1 MFRYVKASLFLLLLN
16 MINSEIAPKFIK
28 YISFTQYNYLCIYY
42 CIFSTYIDLIYQHEN
57 LTWIYLAHI
66 LHIFQIQIPHIL
78 FYMILELRIYLWE
91 CTLELN
97 ICTYKWHVIKHD
109 MYLKIRC
116 TLKFYVMK
124 I

>member
-57 LTWIYLAHI
+57 LT
-66 LHIFQIQIPHIL
+66 
-78 FYMILELRIYLWE
+78 
-91 CTLELN
+91 
-97 ICTYKWHVIKHD
+97 
-109 MYLKIRC
+109 
-116 TLKFYVMK
+116 
-124 I
+124 